1 MIARIEN
8 VKLAWKSD
16 LNMKFS
22 KGVQHENY

>member
-8 VKLAWKSD
+8 VKLASNSD

-22 KGVQHENY
+22 KGVQQENY

>member
-8 VKLAWKSD
+8 VKLASKSD

-22 KGVQHENY
+22 KGVQQENY